1 MNRAMRYRRTSRIT
15 LFCFA
20 VLLGLG
26 WARHA
31 AILSPVYVWIAC
43 IVALIGFRKARIVSV
58 YLGVLAGFSLGWWRG
73 SVYMGHVRVL
83 AGINKE
89 KVVITGKALSD
100 SVYDERSQVSFD
112 MGALHLEEP
121 YEMQVV
127 GKVNVGGFGEPMV
140 YRGDTVRVTG
150 KFYPSRGSNVAYINF
165 AQLDVT
171 GTSHS
176 IANNITRR
184 FVSGLQNTLPE
195 PLASFALGLLI
206 GQRNTL
212 PKQTTDILAAVG
224 LTHIIAVSGYNLTI
238 LVRATKRM
246 VGKRSKFQGFV
257 ASLVLIFGFLLATG
271 SSASIVRAAII
282 SILSLGAAYYGR
294 SIKPLLLICFTAA
307 LTALWNP
314 LYLWSDIGWYL
325 SFLAF
330 FGVLVIPPLVRT
342 RFELRKKSSLV
353 RELVFE
359 TVSAQLMTLPLILY
373 IFKTSS
379 FIALFANVL
388 VVPLIPLAMLLSLVA
403 GLSGMLIAPLAGWTS
418 WPARLILTYLLDM
431 ATMFSR
437 VPHMKF
443 QVTVS
448 LTAMLVMYGAIMSV
462 LFVLWRKNVA
472 GGKITPH
479 QNLGAPQPGYKL
491 LRPGFGEG
499 QAD

>member
-1 MNRAMRYRRTSRIT
+1 MERALRYRRTTRIT

-31 AILSPVYVWIAC
+31 AILSPVYVWLVGAL
-43 IVALIGFRKARIVSV
+43 ALISFRKARIVSV
-58 YLGVLAGFSLGWWRG
+58 YLVVLAGFSLGWWRG
-73 SVYMGHVRVL
+73 GVYMGHVRAL
-83 AGINKE
+83 ADISKD

-100 SVYDERSQVSFD
+100 SIYDNRSQVSFD
-112 MGALHLEEP
+112 MGALKLEEP
-121 YEMQVV
+121 YAMQVV

-140 YRGDTVRVTG
+140 YRGDKVRVSG

-165 AQLDVT
+165 AQLDKI
-171 GTSHS
+171 GSSHS

-212 PKQTTDILAAVG
+212 PQQVTDILAAVG

-238 LVRATKRM
+238 LVRATKKL
-246 VGKRSKFQGFV
+246 VGKRSKYQGFI
-257 ASLVLIFGFLLATG
+257 ASLILIFGFLLVTG
-271 SSASIVRAAII
+271 ASASIVRAAII

-294 SIKPLLLICFTAA
+294 TIKPLLLISFTAA
-307 LTALWNP
+307 ITALWNP

-330 FGVLVIPPLVRT
+330 FGVLIIPPLVRK
-342 RFELRKKSSLV
+342 RFDLSEKSLV

-359 TVSAQLMTLPLILY
+359 TISAQIMTLPIILY

-379 FIALFANVL
+379 FVALFANVL
-388 VVPLIPLAMLLSLVA
+388 VVPLIPLAMLLSFIA
-403 GLSGMLIAPLAGWTS
+403 GLGGMLIAPLAGWIS

-443 QVTVS
+443 RVTIS
-448 LTAMLVMYGAIMSV
+448 LTAMLLMYSAILSV
-462 LFVLWRKNVA
+462 LFVLWRKNIT
-472 GGKITPH
+472 GGKITEVKEEEEIDVRAL
-479 QNLGAPQPGYKL
+479 QMVN
-491 LRPGFGEG
+491 
-499 QAD
+499 D